1 MIRSF
6 ERLTSPPSSCLVSHS
21 CRHFALYSS
30 PRKSRKLFSPSCYF
44 LPSSVTLF
52 QKYQVFSSKIGV
64 IKHHRSMTL
73 KSSPGPTDLINGS
86 AACSSGSSRNPSQY
100 EMRDKA
106 YMICREFLSGSWKK
120 ISSSDMVF
128 KSVT

>member
-6 ERLTSPPSSCLVSHS
+6 LKLTSPPSSCLVSHS

-30 PRKSRKLFSPSCYF
+30 RRKSRRFFSSSCYS
-44 LPSSVTLF
+44 LTSSVTLF
-52 QKYQVFSSKIGV
+52 PRYKFFSSKIGV
-64 IKHHRSMTL
+64 IKQHRSMTL
-73 KSSPGPTDLINGS
+73 KSSPGPADLINGS